1 MKNPLLIFLLLFVQ
15 ISKVYVQENYNLD
28 FISNVN
34 YGNLSGSD
42 VWGFVTEDGT
52 EYAIMG
58 VETGVSIV
66 SLADPNNPV
75 EVEFILG
82 VTSIWREMASHKNFA
97 YCIAD
102 RGTEGLL
109 VIDMSK
115 APEEI
120 TWKFWNENITTN
132 TSNKKLDRCHNIYV
146 DPATEILYA
155 SGCNSHANGG
165 VLMFDIKD
173 DPTNPVYIAPIT
185 YQYAHDVF
193 ARGNTVYAS
202 EIYNGEFTVYDISDR
217 LNPVFLGSAE
227 TSLSFTHNVWPSDD
241 NKYIFSTDERAGSKI
256 DAFDISDPTNIKFLS
271 SFQPLDVK
279 GDGVS
284 IPHNAH
290 YIDGFLVVSWYTSG
304 CIVMD
309 VHDPTNMIQVGA
321 YDTFD
326 GPNGGFFGAWGA
338 YPWLPSGNV
347 LVSDMQ
353 TGLYVLK
360 PNYVRASYLSG
371 LVTDRITQN
380 PINGVDV
387 YIHSEHLN
395 EAKTNFNGEFKTGIR
410 FAGTFEVTISHPDYL
425 PQTIEV
431 DLNSGE
437 YTHIEVELIPL
448 THAKAAFVKV
458 VDEDGNPINNAQ
470 VRIQNRFSDVTS
482 ASDNNGLAVVLLED
496 ESEYNY
502 ANIGKWG
509 YKNLY
514 IDDFADYF
522 PYETTV
528 VLEEG
533 YEDNFE
539 VGLGWAAD
547 TSEVF
552 YRNINFSGEILNLNL
567 DTKTDPTFYFTDH
580 NVAKDGI
587 LISPVFDVTGYEYPV
602 FSFNYA
608 FGINTFND
616 TPKVEYGLMY
626 RDELIRIGD
635 LEINTEWTTI
645 DSIAINSYV
654 QNYDEDLR
662 FYIRIADAQ
671 NCECEYE
678 FAFDN
683 FAIGHGNPA
692 TSTIPKAD
700 LSDVK
705 IFPNPGD
712 GQLQLTIG
720 NPHNYEDIT
729 IFSSTGIQV
738 YKNKNIS
745 SAMNVDLTSL
755 APASYMIVLKEKHTG
770 RSGALKYIMQK

>member
-1 MKNPLLIFLLLFVQ
+1 MKNLLLLLLNLCLFTTQGIVQ
-15 ISKVYVQENYNLD
+15 DNYNLE
-28 FISNVN
+28 FVSNVDYN
-34 YGNLSGSD
+34 GASGSD

-58 VETGVSIV
+58 IETGVSVV
-66 SLADPNNPV
+66 SLADHSNPV
-75 EVEFILG
+75 EVLFIPG
-82 VTSIWREMASHKNFA
+82 VRSIWREMASHKNYA

-102 RGTEGLL
+102 LGTEGLL
-109 VIDMSK
+109 IIDMSK
-115 APEEI
+115 APDEI
-120 TWKFWNENITTN
+120 TWKFWNENIETN
-132 TSNKKLDRCHNIYV
+132 TSNKNLDRCHNIYI
-146 DPATEILYA
+146 DPVTELLYA

-165 VLMFDIKD
+165 VLLFDLKE
-173 DPTNPVYIAPIT
+173 DPADPVYIGPVT

-193 ARGNTVYAS
+193 ARDNIVYAS
-202 EIYNGEFTVYDISDR
+202 EIYNGEFTIYDITDKH
-217 LNPVFLGSAE
+217 NPVFLGSAE

-241 NKYIFSTDERAGSKI
+241 NKFIFSTDERAGAKI

-338 YPWLPSGNV
+338 YPWLPSGNI

-353 TGLYVLK
+353 TGLYVLR
-360 PNYVRASYLSG
+360 PEYVRASYLSG
-371 LVTDRITQN
+371 LVTNRITKN
-380 PINGVDV
+380 PVNGVDV

-395 EAKTNFNGEFKTGIR
+395 EATTNFNGEFKTGIR
-410 FAGTFEVTISHPDYL
+410 FAGTFEVTVSHPDYL

-437 YTHIEVELIPL
+437 YTHIEVELVPL
-448 THAKAAFVKV
+448 THANAAFVKV
-458 VDEDGNPINNAQ
+458 VDENGNPINNAQ

-482 ASDNNGLAVVLLED
+482 ASDNNGLATVILPNTSED
-496 ESEYNY
+496 SKI
-502 ANIGKWG
+502 NIGKWG

-514 IDDFADYF
+514 VDYF
-522 PYETTV
+522 NTAYPFDTTV
-528 VLEEG
+528 VLERG

-539 VGLGWAAD
+539 VNLSWAEITTA
-547 TSEVF
+547 
-552 YRNINFSGEILNLNL
+552 FSRRSPSVNLLNL
-567 DTKTDPTFYFTDH
+567 DLENKVDPTIYYAYDGS
-580 NVAKDGI
+580 NVDFAQ
-587 LISPVFDVTGYEYPV
+587 LYSPDFDVTGYDNPII
-602 FSFNYA
+602 SFNYA
-608 FGINTFND
+608 LEINTFND
-616 TPKVEYGLMY
+616 TPKFEYGLIHNN
-626 RDELIRIGD
+626 RLNRIGYFE
-635 LEINTEWTTI
+635 LSNEWATM
-645 DSIAINSYV
+645 DSIAIKDYIQDFGGS
-654 QNYDEDLR
+654 LS
-662 FYIRIADAQ
+662 FYIKISEAKD
-671 NCECEYE
+671 CECSYE

-683 FAIGHGNPA
+683 FAIGHGKPT

-738 YKNKNIS
+738 YRSKNIS

-770 RSGALKYIMQK
+770 KSGALKYIIQK